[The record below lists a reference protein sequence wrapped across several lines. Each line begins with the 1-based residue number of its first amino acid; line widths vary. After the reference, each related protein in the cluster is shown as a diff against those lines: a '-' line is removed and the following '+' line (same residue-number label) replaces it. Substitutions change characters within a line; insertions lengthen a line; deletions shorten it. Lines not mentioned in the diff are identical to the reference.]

1 MTYESEGHWRIRGGM
16 PGFAAK
22 LQDDARREMAV
33 AFLGG
38 SITEG
43 YGASDP
49 DRTSWRALT
58 ERYFAERYPDKRW
71 RFVNAGVGG
80 THSAFGAH
88 RLDRHAFADGPID
101 LLFVEFAVNDGQMRT
116 RAPQGRAEA
125 IRGVEGIVRR
135 CRTVSPDADIVL
147 LYAADETSL
156 AEEEPI
162 FVSAHEEV
170 AERYGLPSVSFLSSV
185 KEKSDAGAWR
195 TLAPDGVHPND
206 DGYALYAASLREL
219 LDRALATP
227 VAGAAPIRRML
238 PEPIRPDSYD
248 RAGMASAMDARRI
261 KGMSWRG
268 RPDNTVNWRY
278 PAGHWHGEGS
288 EASFAIETYG
298 KGAGLLLLCGPDS
311 GAFECAVNGGAYHR
325 YDPYD
330 EWCPHF
336 YRPVMVPIADL
347 DAPGP
352 IEIAVRGVDR
362 VDDPARGNSLRLLGW
377 LHRE

>member
-1 MTYESEGHWRIRGGM
+1 MRGGL
-16 PGFAAK
+16 PRLAAK
-22 LQDDARREMAV
+22 LRDDSRPEMAV

-88 RLDRHAFADGPID
+88 RLDRHAFAGGPID

-135 CRTVSPDADIVL
+135 CRTVCPEADIVL
-147 LYAADETSL
+147 LYAADEASL
-156 AEEEPI
+156 AEVEPF
-162 FVSAHEEV
+162 FVSAHEEA
-170 AERYGLPSVSFLSSV
+170 AEHYGLPSVSFLSSV
-185 KEKSDAGAWR
+185 KERADAGAWR

-206 DGYALYAASLREL
+206 DGYALYAATLREM
-219 LDRALATP
+219 LDRAFSLP
-227 VAGAAPIRRML
+227 VVAPASLRDEGL
-238 PEPIRPDSYD
+238 PEPIRADSYD
-248 RAGMASAMDARRI
+248 RAGMASALDARQV

-288 EASFAIETYG
+288 EASFAFETYG
-298 KGAGLLLLCGPDS
+298 REAGLLLLCGPDA
-311 GAFECAVNGGAYHR
+311 GAFECSVNGGAYR
-325 YDPYD
+325 SYDPYD

-336 YRPVMVPIADL
+336 YRPVMVPIAAL

-352 IEIAVRGVDR
+352 IDIAVRGLDR
-362 VDDPARGNSLRLLGW
+362 VDDPAKGNALRVLGW
-377 LHRE
+377 LYRE